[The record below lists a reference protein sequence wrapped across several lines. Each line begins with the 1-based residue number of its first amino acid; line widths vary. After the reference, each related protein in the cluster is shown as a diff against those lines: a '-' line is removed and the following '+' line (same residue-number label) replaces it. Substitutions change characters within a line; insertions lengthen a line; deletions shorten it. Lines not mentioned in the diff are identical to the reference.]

1 MAEFELVIR
10 HKTLPAK
17 VGLSALIVTMPVWS
31 IALPFLL
38 GSFIG
43 TIGYSILHPAE
54 APMVLNPFV
63 EIAVIAFLAAV
74 PAIGIMLSAI
84 CEDDRIL
91 IGKDG
96 ISFPLAML
104 PRLGFKRDRR
114 WSDLVGAQVLN
125 TDGVAL
131 TGHGQLQL
139 VFREGPPVPLKLPL
153 IERSALEQLFLALEL
168 WGKNCE
174 RSTALLAYQNNL
186 QNESRGLGL
195 TTYTQIWEEELGRR
209 FSATSFVPLEP
220 NQQLADNT
228 LRIVRQLA
236 FGGLSAIYLA
246 QKNEKDLVVVK
257 EAVVPAGA
265 DPTSIAKAAEMF
277 AREAKFLLHLEHPQI
292 ARVLDHFQDSNR
304 NYLVLEYV
312 PGQDLRQ
319 LTRQNGKQNRATVLE
334 WFRQLSSI
342 LEYLH
347 SQSPPIIHRD
357 LTPDNIV
364 LRDNG
369 QLTLIDF
376 GAANEFVGAATGT
389 MVGKQSYIA
398 PEQLRGKATP
408 ASDIYALGC
417 TIYFLLTG
425 VEPEALSES
434 HPLELCPEL
443 DVAFDNL
450 VGQCTAMEENERPA
464 SANAVSDLVHALQ
477 SSATAG
483 TGVEGHAP

>member
-1 MAEFELVIR
+1 LAEFELVVR

-17 VGLSALIVTMPVWS
+17 IGLSVLIVTMPVWS

-43 TIGYSILHPAE
+43 TILYSIFHPAE
-54 APMVLNPFV
+54 APIVLNPII
-63 EIAVIAFLAAV
+63 EIAVISFLAVV
-74 PAIGIMLSAI
+74 PAIAILLSAI

-104 PRLGFKRDRR
+104 PRLGLKRDRR
-114 WSDLVGAQVLN
+114 WADLKAAQIFYAN
-125 TDGVAL
+125 QSNL
-131 TGHGQLQL
+131 TKGQLQL
-139 VFREGPPVPLKLPL
+139 FFRDGPAVALNLNL
-153 IERSALEQLFLALEL
+153 IEHASLEQFFLALEL
-168 WGKNCE
+168 WAKNCE
-174 RSTALLAYQNNL
+174 RSPELLAYQNNL

-220 NQQLADNT
+220 NQYLADKT

-246 QKNEKDLVVVK
+246 QKNEKDLVIVK
-257 EAVVPAGA
+257 EAVVPANA
-265 DPTSIAKAAEMF
+265 DPQSIAKAVEMF
-277 AREAKFLLHLEHPQI
+277 AREARFLLRLEHPQI
-292 ARVLDHFQDSNR
+292 ARVLDHFQEENR
-304 NYLVLEYV
+304 SYLILEYI

-319 LTRQNGKQNRATVLE
+319 LVKQNGRQNRALVLE
-334 WFRQLSSI
+334 WFKQLSLI
-342 LEYLH
+342 LDYLH
-347 SQSPPIIHRD
+347 SQKPPIIHRD

-364 LRDNG
+364 LKDEDKI
-369 QLTLIDF
+369 TLIDF
-376 GAANEFVGAATGT
+376 GAANEFVGTATGT

-398 PEQLRGKATP
+398 PEQLRGRATP

-425 VEPEALSES
+425 IEPEALSES
-434 HPLELCPEL
+434 HPREICPQVDLAL
-443 DVAFDNL
+443 DQLVAR
-450 VGQCTAMEENERPA
+450 CTAMDESERPA
-464 SANAVSDLVHALQ
+464 SSLDLCRLIEALQ
-477 SSATAG
+477 AAGEESVATQGQAL
-483 TGVEGHAP
+483 

>member
-1 MAEFELVIR
+1 MAEFELVVR

-17 VGLSALIVTMPVWS
+17 IGLTALIMTMPVWS

-43 TIGYSILHPAE
+43 TIMYSIFHPAE
-54 APMVLNPFV
+54 APIVLNPII
-63 EIAVIAFLAAV
+63 EIAVIGFLAVV
-74 PAIGIMLSAI
+74 PALAILLSAI

-104 PRLGFKRDRR
+104 PRLGLKRNRQ
-114 WSDLVGAQVLN
+114 WIDLTGAQISTASGEAN
-125 TDGVAL
+125 SACGK
-131 TGHGQLQL
+131 LQL
-139 VFREGPPVPLKLPL
+139 FFRDGPSVPLDLAL
-153 IERSALEQLFLALEL
+153 IERSSLEQFFLALEL

-174 RSTALLAYQNNL
+174 RNPELLAYQNNL

-220 NQQLADNT
+220 NQYLADKT

-246 QKNEKDLVVVK
+246 QKNEKDLVIVK
-257 EAVVPAGA
+257 EAVVPANA
-265 DPTSIAKAAEMF
+265 DPQSIAKAAQMF
-277 AREAKFLLHLEHPQI
+277 AREAKFLLRLEHPQI
-292 ARVLDHFQDSNR
+292 ARVLEHFQEDNR
-304 NYLVLEYV
+304 SYLVLEFI

-319 LTRQNGKQNRATVLE
+319 LVKQNGKQSRAVVLE
-334 WFRQLSSI
+334 WFRQLSLI
-342 LEYLH
+342 LDYLH
-347 SQSPPIIHRD
+347 TQKPPIIHRD

-364 LRDNG
+364 LKDNG
-369 QLTLIDF
+369 EITLIDF

-398 PEQLRGKATP
+398 PEQLRGRATP

-425 VEPEALSES
+425 IEAEALSES
-434 HPLELCPEL
+434 HPREICPQVDLAL
-443 DVAFDNL
+443 DQLVA
-450 VGQCTAMEENERPA
+450 QCTAMEESERPA
-464 SANAVSDLVHALQ
+464 SSLALCRLIEALQ
-477 SSATAG
+477 TAG
-483 TGVEGHAP
+483 EESVATRGQVL